1 MEYHNRHDEEVQ
13 ILYLLFTHINRHYT
27 IFTVSF
33 QEYKYILPTNLNV
46 LYHCD
51 EFESSCYDYNI
62 RYKIFFVKNKNK
74 RIKIRKNES
83 IGGRSI
89 SY

>member
-1 MEYHNRHDEEVQ
+1 MDCNEIKAFKDFWTINKNDFFENYLLEYHNRHDEEVQ

-46 LYHCD
+46 FYIIVTSLKVAAT
-51 EFESSCYDYNI
+51 I
-62 RYKIFFVKNKNK
+62 IT
-74 RIKIRKNES
+74 
-83 IGGRSI
+83 
-89 SY
+89 